1 MAALT
6 KVDNELV
13 DGNIDLAL
21 ATAVL
26 SSAVVD
32 DEADFTAMSSD
43 SVVISTVTEVA
54 VTEVNT
60 ELVHGN
66 ADLATKLDNEVV
78 DGALSTA

>member
-1 MAALT
+1 MAALA

-13 DGNIDLAL
+13 DGNINLAL

-66 ADLATKLDNEVV
+66 VDLATKLDNEVV